1 MTIDVENIHS
11 LVHLLHISTLH
22 GVKLRKKPW
31 KCSQRRLK
39 GDNPV
44 GGLLFYK
51 SKVLVSCTQK
61 CHDPVGHTGI
71 QMLSPIPIAPQNI
84 QKMRDWAQ
92 TFGVAVR
99 QMVKAETLP
108 SYPDQREIQLGEP
121 LSFELADFK
130 EQRKKKKKNQPKRKM
145 RYWYWYLQWWRI
157 AWVISGRRDR
167 VWWPGHPIFGTRDSF
182 SPRKIFPVS
191 EEVFAL
197 TAELCSINFSLII
210 SLVMEALVDTVIH
223 FFDTELSLLLCFSGV
238 EVKRMEVVIVTSLC
252 YSCKTL
258 KTSWMND
265 IVRVKKD
272 KLTPY
277 GDQRLQRI
285 NAGWNKTKI
294 YDQDIEI
301 GRYKPSGLRNWD
313 KIEVGS
319 RD

>member
-51 SKVLVSCTQK
+51 SKVLVSCTRK

-130 EQRKKKKKNQPKRKM
+130 EQRKKKKKKNQPKRKM
-145 RYWYWYLQWWRI
+145 RYWILEYDSPVNDEESHESFPDDET
-157 AWVISGRRDR
+157 ACDDR
-167 VWWPGHPIFGTRDSF
+167 VT
-182 SPRKIFPVS
+182 
-191 EEVFAL
+191 
-197 TAELCSINFSLII
+197 
-210 SLVMEALVDTVIH
+210 
-223 FFDTELSLLLCFSGV
+223 LSLERETHFLRGRFFLFR
-238 EVKRMEVVIVTSLC
+238 KKYSL
-252 YSCKTL
+252 
-258 KTSWMND
+258 
-265 IVRVKKD
+265 
-272 KLTPY
+272 
-277 GDQRLQRI
+277 
-285 NAGWNKTKI
+285 
-294 YDQDIEI
+294 
-301 GRYKPSGLRNWD
+301 
-313 KIEVGS
+313 
-319 RD
+319 

>member
-1 MTIDVENIHS
+1 MTIDVENVHS

-51 SKVLVSCTQK
+51 SKVLVSCTRK

-130 EQRKKKKKNQPKRKM
+130 EQRKKKKT
-145 RYWYWYLQWWRI
+145 
-157 AWVISGRRDR
+157 SRRGKWDIGIDIFNDEESHESFPDDETACDDR
-167 VWWPGHPIFGTRDSF
+167 VT
-182 SPRKIFPVS
+182 
-191 EEVFAL
+191 
-197 TAELCSINFSLII
+197 
-210 SLVMEALVDTVIH
+210 
-223 FFDTELSLLLCFSGV
+223 LSLERETHFLRGRFFPFR
-238 EVKRMEVVIVTSLC
+238 KTYSL
-252 YSCKTL
+252 
-258 KTSWMND
+258 
-265 IVRVKKD
+265 
-272 KLTPY
+272 
-277 GDQRLQRI
+277 
-285 NAGWNKTKI
+285 
-294 YDQDIEI
+294 
-301 GRYKPSGLRNWD
+301 
-313 KIEVGS
+313 
-319 RD
+319 

>member
-1 MTIDVENIHS
+1 
-11 LVHLLHISTLH
+11 
-22 GVKLRKKPW
+22 
-31 KCSQRRLK
+31 
-39 GDNPV
+39 
-44 GGLLFYK
+44 
-51 SKVLVSCTQK
+51 
-61 CHDPVGHTGI
+61 
-71 QMLSPIPIAPQNI
+71 
-84 QKMRDWAQ
+84 
-92 TFGVAVR
+92 
-99 QMVKAETLP
+99 
-108 SYPDQREIQLGEP
+108 
-121 LSFELADFK
+121 
-130 EQRKKKKKNQPKRKM
+130 M
-145 RYWYWYLQWWRI
+145 RYWILEYESFGNDKESHESFPDDET
-157 AWVISGRRDR
+157 ACDDR
-167 VWWPGHPIFGTRDSF
+167 VTLSLERDSF
-182 SPRKIFPVS
+182 SPQKIFPVS

-285 NAGWNKTKI
+285 NAAWNKTKI

-301 GRYKPSGLRNWD
+301 GRYKPSELRNWD

>member
-31 KCSQRRLK
+31 KSSQRRFK

-51 SKVLVSCTQK
+51 YKVLVSCTRK

-71 QMLSPIPIAPQNI
+71 QMLSPVPIAPQNI

-145 RYWYWYLQWWRI
+145 RYWILEYDSPGNDEESHESFPDDETAYD
-157 AWVISGRRDR
+157 DR
-167 VWWPGHPIFGTRDSF
+167 VTQSLERETR
-182 SPRKIFPVS
+182 SPRKIFP
-191 EEVFAL
+191 A
-197 TAELCSINFSLII
+197 
-210 SLVMEALVDTVIH
+210 
-223 FFDTELSLLLCFSGV
+223 
-238 EVKRMEVVIVTSLC
+238 
-252 YSCKTL
+252 
-258 KTSWMND
+258 
-265 IVRVKKD
+265 
-272 KLTPY
+272 
-277 GDQRLQRI
+277 
-285 NAGWNKTKI
+285 
-294 YDQDIEI
+294 
-301 GRYKPSGLRNWD
+301 
-313 KIEVGS
+313 
-319 RD
+319 

>member
-51 SKVLVSCTQK
+51 SKALVSCTRK

-130 EQRKKKKKNQPKRKM
+130 EQRKKKKKT
-145 RYWYWYLQWWRI
+145 
-157 AWVISGRRDR
+157 SRRGK
-167 VWWPGHPIFGTRDSF
+167 W
-182 SPRKIFPVS
+182 
-191 EEVFAL
+191 
-197 TAELCSINFSLII
+197 
-210 SLVMEALVDTVIH
+210 
-223 FFDTELSLLLCFSGV
+223 
-238 EVKRMEVVIVTSLC
+238 
-252 YSCKTL
+252 
-258 KTSWMND
+258 D
-265 IVRVKKD
+265 IG
-272 KLTPY
+272 Y
-277 GDQRLQRI
+277 
-285 NAGWNKTKI
+285 
-294 YDQDIEI
+294 
-301 GRYKPSGLRNWD
+301 
-313 KIEVGS
+313 
-319 RD
+319 

>member
-51 SKVLVSCTQK
+51 SKVLVSCTRK

-130 EQRKKKKKNQPKRKM
+130 EQRKKKKKT
-145 RYWYWYLQWWRI
+145 
-157 AWVISGRRDR
+157 SRRGKWDIGIDIFNDEESHESFPDDETACDDR
-167 VWWPGHPIFGTRDSF
+167 VT
-182 SPRKIFPVS
+182 
-191 EEVFAL
+191 
-197 TAELCSINFSLII
+197 
-210 SLVMEALVDTVIH
+210 
-223 FFDTELSLLLCFSGV
+223 LSLERETHFLRGRFFPFR
-238 EVKRMEVVIVTSLC
+238 KTYSL
-252 YSCKTL
+252 
-258 KTSWMND
+258 
-265 IVRVKKD
+265 
-272 KLTPY
+272 
-277 GDQRLQRI
+277 
-285 NAGWNKTKI
+285 
-294 YDQDIEI
+294 
-301 GRYKPSGLRNWD
+301 
-313 KIEVGS
+313 
-319 RD
+319 

>member
-51 SKVLVSCTQK
+51 SKALVSCTRK

-130 EQRKKKKKNQPKRKM
+130 EQQKKKKQKKKPAKEENEILDIRVRFPR
-145 RYWYWYLQWWRI
+145 QWWRI

-210 SLVMEALVDTVIH
+210 
-223 FFDTELSLLLCFSGV
+223 FSCYGS
-238 EVKRMEVVIVTSLC
+238 TCWHC
-252 YSCKTL
+252 YSFLWYWAVFT
-258 KTSWMND
+258 TMFF
-265 IVRVKKD
+265 R
-272 KLTPY
+272 
-277 GDQRLQRI
+277 
-285 NAGWNKTKI
+285 
-294 YDQDIEI
+294 
-301 GRYKPSGLRNWD
+301 GRS
-313 KIEVGS
+313 
-319 RD
+319 

>member
-44 GGLLFYK
+44 GSLLFYK
-51 SKVLVSCTQK
+51 YKVLVSCTRK

-71 QMLSPIPIAPQNI
+71 QMLSPVPIAPQNI

-130 EQRKKKKKNQPKRKM
+130 EQRKKKKKKK
-145 RYWYWYLQWWRI
+145 
-157 AWVISGRRDR
+157 
-167 VWWPGHPIFGTRDSF
+167 
-182 SPRKIFPVS
+182 
-191 EEVFAL
+191 
-197 TAELCSINFSLII
+197 
-210 SLVMEALVDTVIH
+210 
-223 FFDTELSLLLCFSGV
+223 
-238 EVKRMEVVIVTSLC
+238 
-252 YSCKTL
+252 
-258 KTSWMND
+258 KTSRRGKWD
-265 IVRVKKD
+265 IG
-272 KLTPY
+272 Y
-277 GDQRLQRI
+277 
-285 NAGWNKTKI
+285 
-294 YDQDIEI
+294 
-301 GRYKPSGLRNWD
+301 
-313 KIEVGS
+313 
-319 RD
+319 